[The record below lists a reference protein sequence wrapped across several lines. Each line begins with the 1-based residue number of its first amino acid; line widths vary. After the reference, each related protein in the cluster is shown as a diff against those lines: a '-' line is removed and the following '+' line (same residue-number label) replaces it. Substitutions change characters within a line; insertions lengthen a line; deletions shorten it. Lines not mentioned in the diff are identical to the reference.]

1 MKKVILFLLVFAVV
15 TGFAFAE
22 FNILS
27 FPPPV
32 EGGDIMIDVGLGLRG
47 IPGLAKWKVPPIFLQ
62 VEYAL
67 PVGVPISV
75 GGMFTFYQYGYNYY
89 YYTTFKWTDMTFST
103 RANWHWGLDVKW
115 LDLYTGLSLGYT
127 YSKGTSSSSY
137 YRATSYSG
145 FYYAFQGGAH
155 FYFSKHIGAVAEVG
169 YPYWIKAGLALK
181 F

>member
-1 MKKVILFLLVFAVV
+1 MKKFLLIFVV
-15 TGFAFAE
+15 LAFVAGSAFAD

-27 FPPPV
+27 FPTPV
-32 EGGDIMIDVGLGLRG
+32 EGGDIMIDLGLGLRG
-47 IPGLAKWKVPPIFLQ
+47 ITSGGKWVVPPIFAS

-75 GGMFTFYQYGYNYY
+75 GGMFAFYQYKYDWYGYYGGWY
-89 YYTTFKWTDMTFST
+89 HYKWTDMVFAV

-127 YSKGTSSSSY
+127 VSLASGGGSN
-137 YRATSYSG
+137 YSG

-155 FYFSKHIGAVAEVG
+155 FYFTKVVGAVAEVG
-169 YPYWIKAGLALK
+169 YPFWIKAGLALK